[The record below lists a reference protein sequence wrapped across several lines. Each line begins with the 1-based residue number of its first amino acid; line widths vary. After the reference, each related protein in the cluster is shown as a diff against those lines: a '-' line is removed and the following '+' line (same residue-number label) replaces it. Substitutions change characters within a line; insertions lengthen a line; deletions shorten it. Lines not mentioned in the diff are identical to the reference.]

1 MDSLLLTPWRN
12 VDLIFSEEL
21 EEKLRAGSE
30 WQDNGLVF
38 TNSKGTPLDAQNVV
52 NRSFK
57 PLLEQAE
64 LPTIRFHDLR
74 HTCATLMLSQGVN
87 PKMAQEMLG
96 HANISTTIQKYKTAS
111 AEVSRSADRGGRRAG
126 IEAALNRGCL

>member
-1 MDSLLLTPWRN
+1 MT
-12 VDLIFSEEL
+12 FSEEL
-21 EEKLRAGSE
+21 EEKLRADSE

-57 PLLEQAE
+57 PLLEQAG

-74 HTCATLMLSQGVN
+74 HTCATLMLS
-87 PKMAQEMLG
+87 
-96 HANISTTIQKYKTAS
+96 
-111 AEVSRSADRGGRRAG
+111 
-126 IEAALNRGCL
+126 